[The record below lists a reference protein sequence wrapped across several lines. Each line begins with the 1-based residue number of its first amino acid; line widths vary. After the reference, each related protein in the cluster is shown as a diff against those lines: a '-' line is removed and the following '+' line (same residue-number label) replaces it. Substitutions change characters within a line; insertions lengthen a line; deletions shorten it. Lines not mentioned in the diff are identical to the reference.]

1 MSADE
6 WKIGLVSLL
15 SSRRVKLAC
24 TFSLLSFSLLVSS
37 PFNRITRHEVGRVPK
52 RPSSSATASLE
63 RWLLSS
69 TPNISLIFDL
79 IELSANHYRHSH

>member
-1 MSADE
+1 ME
-6 WKIGLVSLL
+6 NWIGFASF
-15 SSRRVKLAC
+15 LAARQ
-24 TFSLLSFSLLVSS
+24 TGLHILLSFSLLVSS